1 MTLYEKLATF
11 NIIETEHLMLRPLS
25 MQDANDMFEYASKPE
40 NLIYV
45 FPAHQNLAE
54 TRLTIATLFMK
65 APLGKWAIEL
75 KSEHKMI
82 GTIDFVKLDEK
93 NRTAEI
99 GYVLNHRYWGQ
110 GLMTE
115 AVRTLTEIALT
126 EFGMRYLD
134 ILVDVENVGSLKVA
148 EKSGYT
154 LQENYKALN
163 AYTKI
168 LRNFK
173 RYRKHDTE
181 SGASETQTFVEN

>member
-1 MTLYEKLATF
+1 M
-11 NIIETEHLMLRPLS
+11 IETERLMLRPLS
-25 MQDANDMFEYASKPE
+25 MADADDMFEYAGKPE
-40 NLIYV
+40 NLIYI
-45 FPAHQNLAE
+45 FPAHKNLAD
-54 TRLTIATLFMK
+54 TRLAIATLFMK

-75 KSEHKMI
+75 KSEQKMI

-93 NRTAEI
+93 NRTAEL
-99 GYVLNHRYWGQ
+99 GYALNQTYWGQ

-115 AVRTLTEIALT
+115 VVRTLTDMSLT

-134 ILVDVENVGSLKVA
+134 IVVDAENLASLKVA

-163 AYTKI
+163 PYTKI

-173 RYRKHDTE
+173 RYRK
-181 SGASETQTFVEN
+181 ASYE